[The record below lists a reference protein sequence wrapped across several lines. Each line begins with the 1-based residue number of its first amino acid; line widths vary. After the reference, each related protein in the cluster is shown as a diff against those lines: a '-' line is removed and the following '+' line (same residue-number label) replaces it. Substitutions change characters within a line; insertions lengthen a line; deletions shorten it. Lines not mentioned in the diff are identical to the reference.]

1 MTNLTKE
8 MKISNSRFFSL
19 NTLFVWCVFL
29 YYSKDLGKLCGL
41 LWMTEGSF
49 QRVASILLPLSESL
63 GILICLKVIIEGK
76 ATIGKTIIPLLFFLI
91 LYLSVLGTFLFSSLY
106 TPKIYAFTAESVN
119 EVTLPPLVKKLYQG
133 NLQPEQERK
142 AAVAIYRLHGI
153 AVPYKKDGM
162 NYSVYEPTQKDIES
176 WKSSETT
183 HKSAEQ
189 SLQMLQY
196 IQKEFPIQSII
207 YISSFFSVLLVGATA
222 LALKRKPTL
231 PGKSPQMVTKSESP
245 NMLKS

>member
-1 MTNLTKE
+1 
-8 MKISNSRFFSL
+8 MKSFKSRFFSL
-19 NTLFVWCVFL
+19 GTLVTWCLFL
-29 YYSKDLGKLCGL
+29 SLAKDLGKITGFVWLS
-41 LWMTEGSF
+41 EGSF

-76 ATIGKTIIPLLFFLI
+76 ATIRKTMIPLLFFLI
-91 LYLSVLGTFLFSSLY
+91 LYLSVLGTCLYSSLY

-183 HKSAEQ
+183 HKSAEE
-189 SLQMLQY
+189 SLKMLQY

-207 YISSFFSVLLVGATA
+207 YISSFFSVLLVGAIA
-222 LALKRKPTL
+222 FALKRKPTL
-231 PGKSPQMVTKSESP
+231 PTQSP
-245 NMLKS
+245 

>member
-1 MTNLTKE
+1 MTKE
-8 MKISNSRFFSL
+8 TQTMKITNSRCFSL

-29 YYSKDLGKLCGL
+29 YYSKDLGKFCGL
-41 LWMTEGSF
+41 LWLTEGLF

-76 ATIGKTIIPLLFFLI
+76 ATIGKTIMPLLLFLI
-91 LYLSVLGTFLFSSLY
+91 LYLTALGTFLFSSLY

-119 EVTLPPLVKKLYQG
+119 EVTLPPLLRKLYQG

-142 AAVAIYRLHGI
+142 TAACIYQLHGI
-153 AVPYKKDGM
+153 AVPYKKDGI
-162 NYSVYEPTQKDIES
+162 NYSVYEPSQKDVES
-176 WKSSETT
+176 WKSSDKT
-183 HKSAEQ
+183 HKSAEE

-207 YISSFFSVLLVGATA
+207 YISSFFSVLLIGAIAFA
-222 LALKRKPTL
+222 LQRKPTV
-231 PGKSPQMVTKSESP
+231 PSQSH
-245 NMLKS
+245 

>member
-1 MTNLTKE
+1 
-8 MKISNSRFFSL
+8 MKSFKSRFFSL
-19 NTLFVWCVFL
+19 GTLVTWCLFL
-29 YYSKDLGKLCGL
+29 SLAKDLGKITGFVWLS
-41 LWMTEGSF
+41 EGSF

-76 ATIGKTIIPLLFFLI
+76 ATIGKTMIPLLFFLI
-91 LYLSVLGTFLFSSLY
+91 LYLSVLGTCLYSSLY
-106 TPKIYAFTAESVN
+106 TPEIYAFTAESVN

-183 HKSAEQ
+183 HKSAEE
-189 SLQMLQY
+189 SLKMLQY

-207 YISSFFSVLLVGATA
+207 YISSFFSVLLVGAIA
-222 LALKRKPTL
+222 FALKRKPTL
-231 PGKSPQMVTKSESP
+231 PTQSP
-245 NMLKS
+245 